1 MQDYI
6 KVKADTTDKLV
17 DLEKMIENIKKTD
30 SKRVQH
36 EFVDLRKWLQL
47 LINNTQYR
55 LNNDDLKNVT
65 SSAHY
70 VHSFMEVVNAEE
82 ERLFKERDEIEGKIR
97 KRRNELEADTANL
110 CAGID
115 SLANAY
121 TVDIQTEEALKAVE
135 NYSTTLSNL
144 LEEMADIN
152 TKEELLGYS

>member
-1 MQDYI
+1 
-6 KVKADTTDKLV
+6 
-17 DLEKMIENIKKTD
+17 
-30 SKRVQH
+30 
-36 EFVDLRKWLQL
+36 
-47 LINNTQYR
+47 
-55 LNNDDLKNVT
+55 
-65 SSAHY
+65 
-70 VHSFMEVVNAEE
+70 MEVVNAEE
-82 ERLFKERDEIEGKIR
+82 ERLFKERDEIEGKMR